1 MLGGL
6 RIFAVRPDRLGFR
19 PPIFGFRCF
28 ATAGEGKT
36 GAVAWL
42 SSKMSKR
49 ISNMGALDVV
59 KKAADKGDLQAITLM
74 GVCHAIGYPLLSL
87 LSALPS
93 GTLDGSGPCCGY

>member
-1 MLGGL
+1 
-6 RIFAVRPDRLGFR
+6 
-19 PPIFGFRCF
+19 
-28 ATAGEGKT
+28 
-36 GAVAWL
+36 
-42 SSKMSKR
+42 
-49 ISNMGALDVV
+49 MGALDVV